1 MRETHGYNKKNNRH
15 PLYNVWWNMKKRCNL
30 QSHKNYKGYGG
41 RGIVVC
47 DKWDNSFISFYNW
60 AKDKW
65 IKGLRMDRIDN
76 DGNYEPGN
84 CRFITPQISSCNQR
98 LLSAAN
104 TSGYRGVSWSKTNK
118 KWKSQTKIKGKKI
131 CLGHFD
137 SPRLAAIAYDVAA
150 YKLNDGRPLNFMKEG
165 E

>member
-1 MRETHGYNKKNNRH
+1 MIKHGYCANGDRN
-15 PLYNVWWNMKKRCNL
+15 PLYNAWSHMKERCYN
-30 QSHKNYKGYGG
+30 KNYYQRKYYGG
-41 RGIVVC
+41 RGIMVC
-47 DKWDNSFISFYNW
+47 DEWMNPKTFIGW
-60 AKDKW
+60 AIENGW
-65 IKGLRMDRIDN
+65 EKGLFLDRINN
-76 DGNYEPGN
+76 DGNYEPSN
-84 CRFITPQISSCNQR
+84 CRFVTPQRSNCNQR

-150 YKLNDGRPLNFMKEG
+150 YKLNDGRPTNFF
-165 E
+165 